1 MVPPVSASCVS
12 SVGVISHAAVQG
24 ELHRHSQAYLPH
36 RSARVVAVTTVFYSD
51 RAWDFGNDPDELW
64 DRVAEV
70 DSYES
75 WWPWLR
81 RFDGRGG
88 LAEGSEW
95 NCVVAP
101 PLPYRVRFRLHL
113 DRVAPGSEVHAL
125 VSGDIGGEALLT
137 VVGNGNG
144 STARLRSELYPANP
158 LLRRAGAVARPLI
171 EWGHDWV
178 LDEGCKQF
186 VRRAF

>member
-1 MVPPVSASCVS
+1 M
-12 SVGVISHAAVQG
+12 AV
-24 ELHRHSQAYLPH
+24 A
-36 RSARVVAVTTVFYSD
+36 TVFYSD
-51 RAWDFGNDPDELW
+51 RTWNFGNGPDELW
-64 DRVAEV
+64 DRIAAV
-70 DSYES
+70 DDYES

-81 RFDGRGG
+81 RFDARGG
-88 LAEGSEW
+88 LSEGSEW
-95 NCVVAP
+95 HCMVAP

-113 DRVAPGSEVHAL
+113 DRVVTGSEAHAL
-125 VSGDIGGEALLT
+125 VSGDIGGEALLS
-137 VVGNGNG
+137 VVANGDG
-144 STARLRSELYPANP
+144 STARLQSELYPANP